1 MEPNA
6 MHGTC
11 DEDELHRDRIDSEV
25 KTEDDSWIG
34 WVTETK
40 RANPQYQPSRY
51 QGGHETE
58 VLKAASSINKA
69 ALTEAVRP
77 RVCVSVSR
85 ASHLPTHRCRNSDC
99 AELDPRR

>member
-6 MHGTC
+6 MQGTC

-77 RVCVSVSR
+77 RVCVSCFPS
-85 ASHLPTHRCRNSDC
+85 P
-99 AELDPRR
+99 DPSMP